1 VPHLTAYTRTSYI
14 TKDSPREVGQVTLVA
29 KQPDCAA
36 QSHGFE
42 NFNWEI
48 KLPADQSEECAIL
61 LQPQLSPDVE
71 RNFKWMLPLT

>member
-1 VPHLTAYTRTSYI
+1 MCAEAFIMRLNTSGLVPHLTAYTRTSYI

-42 NFNWEI
+42 NFN
-48 KLPADQSEECAIL
+48 
-61 LQPQLSPDVE
+61 
-71 RNFKWMLPLT
+71 